1 MGTPKRRSSP
11 DQVLRD
17 MLVAGKRPSKAD
29 VARLGLDREMFLAA
43 MKDVRPHLNRMRGHR
58 PLVELASPN
67 YDRCSDARA
76 WLTQQPAARRVWEV
90 ASWVQ
95 DSKPFHGTQHFAATI
110 YLTMSGNWLI
120 AESDGAAYD
129 IPTDEGLLEHI
140 VSQAWPSLRLHHV
153 TRPHSYITSIPL
165 ELVASVHRVVSL
177 SNTIREED
185 QKKGREIAGALHS
198 MLGRISL
205 F

>member
-17 MLVAGKRPSKAD
+17 ILVEGKRPSKAD
-29 VARLGLDREMFLAA
+29 VAKLGLDNAMFLAA
-43 MKDVRPHLNRMRGHR
+43 MKLVRSHLNRMRGHR

-76 WLTQQPAARRVWEV
+76 WLTQQPTSQRVWEV

-95 DSKPFHGTQHFAATI
+95 DSTPLQGRELYAVTI
-110 YLTMSGNWLI
+110 YLAMSGNWLI
-120 AESDGAAYD
+120 AESSGAAYD

-140 VSQAWPSLRLHHV
+140 VSQAWPSLRLRHV
-153 TRPHSYITSIPL
+153 TRPHDYIASIPL

-185 QKKGREIAGALHS
+185 QKKGRVVAGALNS